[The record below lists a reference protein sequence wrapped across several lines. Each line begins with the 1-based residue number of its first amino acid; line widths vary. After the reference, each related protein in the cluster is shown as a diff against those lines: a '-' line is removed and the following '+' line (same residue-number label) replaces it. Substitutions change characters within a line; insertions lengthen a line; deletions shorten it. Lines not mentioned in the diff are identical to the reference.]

1 MTETGMSLGT
11 PHYMSPEQ
19 ATAEK
24 DLTNRSDIYSLG
36 AVLYEMLTGEPPH
49 TGASAQAI
57 VMKIV
62 TEDVQPVTELRKS
75 VPPHVAAA
83 LAKALEKLP
92 ADRFDSAATFGS
104 ALNDPS
110 FTSATL
116 RAGRATD
123 TVRRDDG
130 HERAWWRTPS
140 FLVTA
145 GAIPA
150 LLIGM
155 VIGRTGTTPTPTA
168 VPARFSF
175 GPDST
180 HVIQFRCCGP
190 AAIISRDGRMIAYT
204 GGPRGGDRH
213 IYVRPVGELEARRLP
228 QTLGVRTLF
237 FSPDGS
243 QIGYFVDNDRS
254 MWVVPVVGGAPRT
267 VVRDS
272 TFGFPQGAVW
282 LPDNTIVVATRAGG
296 LSRVSAAG
304 GSLTTILEVDA
315 AAGERGLIWPDV
327 LPDGETIIFSVVA
340 SEDADWEDR
349 VDALNLTTTKRTTL
363 APGWQPRY
371 ADGHLLT
378 GHSDGSVLA
387 RPIDIDRMTVGREAR
402 IAESVI
408 TRPDEVIE
416 YAISA
421 TGTMVTMHGESEVT
435 LIIASTDGPVE
446 QLPVTGDIREPRFS
460 PDGARIAYQLSNI
473 DASIWVY
480 DIERRT
486 QRRVV
491 ANGAYPAWT
500 PGGDSILF
508 LEADEVGWAT
518 ERYHSIKK
526 ISVDGGTAETVYEGT
541 IRGAIDVSRDG
552 RWLAWPEAETDD
564 PINRDLLYSS
574 RDSSHVSRAFLE
586 SKGVDEYDIALSP
599 NSRWAL
605 FTSEDQSPPGQSY
618 LRAFPDGTNLAQLGP
633 AGLTR
638 WSPDGSAVFGSP
650 TSPGFSK
657 VTVEFGAQVRV
668 IDQFHFGREWVHTG
682 NGIDVHPDG
691 LRIVAPANPVAGAQ
705 DRFVVVVNALR

>member
-1 MTETGMSLGT
+1 M
-11 PHYMSPEQ
+11 
-19 ATAEK
+19 
-24 DLTNRSDIYSLG
+24 
-36 AVLYEMLTGEPPH
+36 
-49 TGASAQAI
+49 
-57 VMKIV
+57 
-62 TEDVQPVTELRKS
+62 
-75 VPPHVAAA
+75 
-83 LAKALEKLP
+83 
-92 ADRFDSAATFGS
+92 
-104 ALNDPS
+104 
-110 FTSATL
+110 
-116 RAGRATD
+116 
-123 TVRRDDG
+123 
-130 HERAWWRTPS
+130 
-140 FLVTA
+140 
-145 GAIPA
+145 
-150 LLIGM
+150 
-155 VIGRTGTTPTPTA
+155 
-168 VPARFSF
+168 
-175 GPDST
+175 
-180 HVIQFRCCGP
+180 
-190 AAIISRDGRMIAYT
+190 
-204 GGPRGGDRH
+204 
-213 IYVRPVGELEARRLP
+213 
-228 QTLGVRTLF
+228 
-237 FSPDGS
+237 
-243 QIGYFVDNDRS
+243 
-254 MWVVPVVGGAPRT
+254 
-267 VVRDS
+267 
-272 TFGFPQGAVW
+272 
-282 LPDNTIVVATRAGG
+282 
-296 LSRVSAAG
+296 
-304 GSLTTILEVDA
+304 TTILEVDA

-446 QLPVTGDIREPRFS
+446 QLPVTGDIRGPRFS

-564 PINRDLLYSS
+564 PINRDLWYSS
-574 RDSSHVSRAFLE
+574 RDSSHVSRPFLE

-638 WSPDGSAVFGSP
+638 WSPDGNAVFGSQA
-650 TSPGFSK
+650 SSGFLK
-657 VTVEFGAQVRV
+657 VTVELGAQVRL
-668 IDQFHFGREWVHTG
+668 IDRFHFGREWVHTG

-691 LRIVAPANPVAGAQ
+691 LRIVAPANPASEAQ
-705 DRFVVVVNALR
+705 HRFVIVVNALR

>member
-1 MTETGMSLGT
+1 
-11 PHYMSPEQ
+11 MSPEQ

-24 DLTNRSDIYSLG
+24 DLTHRSDVYSL
-36 AVLYEMLTGEPPH
+36 ACVLYEMLAGDPPH
-49 TGASAQAI
+49 AGPTAQAI
-57 VMKIV
+57 IMKIV
-62 TEDVQPVTELRKS
+62 TEEARSVTELRKT

-92 ADRFDSAATFGS
+92 ADRFDSAAAFER

-110 FTSATL
+110 FTHATL
-116 RAGRATD
+116 AAGGATA

-130 HERAWWRTPS
+130 HGRAWWRTPG
-140 FLVTA
+140 FLLTA

-155 VIGRTGTTPTPTA
+155 VIGRTGTTSVPTSTA

-180 HVIQFRCCGP
+180 HVIHFRCCGP

-204 GGPRGGDRH
+204 GGPSGGDRH

-243 QIGYFVDNDRS
+243 QIGYFIDNDRS

-267 VVRDS
+267 VVRHS
-272 TFGFPQGAVW
+272 TFDFPQGAVW
-282 LPDNTIVVATRAGG
+282 LSDNTIVLATREGG

-315 AAGERGLIWPDV
+315 AAGERRLIWPDV
-327 LPDGETIIFSVVA
+327 LPDGETVIFSVVA

-349 VDALNLTTTKRTTL
+349 VDALSLTTTKRTTL
-363 APGWQPRY
+363 ALGWQPRY

-378 GHSDGSVLA
+378 GHRDGSVIA
-387 RPIDIDRMTVGREAR
+387 RPIDVDRLTVGTEAR

-421 TGTMVTMHGESEVT
+421 TGTMVTAHGESRGT

-446 QLPVTGDIREPRFS
+446 QLPVTGSIVEPRFS
-460 PDGARIAYQLSNI
+460 PDGARIAYQLNRI

-486 QRRVV
+486 PRQLV

-508 LEADEVGWAT
+508 LEADEVGWAA

-526 ISVDGGTAETVYEGT
+526 ISVDGGTAEIVYEGT
-541 IRGAIDVSRDG
+541 IGRAIDVSRDG
-552 RWLAWPEAETDD
+552 RWLAWSEAETDD
-564 PINRDLLYSS
+564 PFNRDLLYSS
-574 RDSSHVSRAFLE
+574 RDSSHVSRTFLD
-586 SKGVDEYDIALSP
+586 SRGVDEYDIALSP

-605 FTSEDQSPPGQSY
+605 FGSNEDGDGLSY
-618 LRAFPDGTNLAQLGP
+618 LRAFPDGTNRTTLGST
-633 AGLTR
+633 GIRLTR
-638 WSPDGSAVFGSP
+638 WSPDGSAVFGSQANFGSQA
-650 TSPGFSK
+650 SPGFLK
-657 VTVEFGAQVRV
+657 VTVELGTQARV
-668 IDQFHFGREWVHTG
+668 IDRFHFGEAWVHTG
-682 NGIDVHPDG
+682 NGLDVHPDG
-691 LRIVAPANPVAGAQ
+691 LRIVAPANPVAGAR